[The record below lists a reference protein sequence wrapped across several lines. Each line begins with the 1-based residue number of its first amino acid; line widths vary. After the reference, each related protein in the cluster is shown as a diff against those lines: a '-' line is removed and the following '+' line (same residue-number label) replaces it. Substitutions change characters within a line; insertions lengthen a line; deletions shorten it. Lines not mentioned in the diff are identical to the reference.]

1 MAAQR
6 GRENLWADVVS
17 SIIIPKTSHPDTR
30 ACVRVASCGRGDA
43 AGGVK
48 APEMR
53 TTLDSPGGAQCHH
66 KALIRALPHPG
77 LPLPSFLPV
86 LRWLLPAGPP
96 YQAPIR
102 PSLSFGFVKTPC
114 ITSSG
119 GGRQGQTTLPS
130 PGLMFLNFRLEGSN
144 LEYGLCRHRLVQ
156 QSPTRAGITASS
168 ELGNS
173 SQIGRAHA

>member
-1 MAAQR
+1 MCPEIVMRVTGSGGPEQSGPKVTKPR

-66 KALIRALPHPG
+66 KAIIRGRGSVRGRETGNLHC
-77 LPLPSFLPV
+77 
-86 LRWLLPAGPP
+86 WL
-96 YQAPIR
+96 
-102 PSLSFGFVKTPC
+102 
-114 ITSSG
+114 
-119 GGRQGQTTLPS
+119 
-130 PGLMFLNFRLEGSN
+130 
-144 LEYGLCRHRLVQ
+144 
-156 QSPTRAGITASS
+156 
-168 ELGNS
+168 
-173 SQIGRAHA
+173 